1 MAWWRT
7 GFTAFAVS
15 LGTAK
20 VVPALTHGARWPYT
34 VLGAAFALLGTA
46 FVGYGLIRQRAVD
59 AALKRGEFTE
69 PGRRT
74 ILGLAAIGVV
84 LGIGL
89 FILVAKG

>member
-1 MAWWRT
+1 
-7 GFTAFAVS
+7 
-15 LGTAK
+15 
-20 VVPALTHGARWPYT
+20 
-34 VLGAAFALLGTA
+34 
-46 FVGYGLIRQRAVD
+46 VD